1 MKRLYQHKVFSGA
14 LQFTIFIGVII
25 ALILAGLVMLQNT
38 HNFFIQQSK
47 ASIENIQ
54 LANSGITF
62 LKQQEELVS
71 DTTTIEELSDTN
83 QKVEVQTSQWGIY
96 EKAIVKTTHREKI
109 FYKSALLG
117 TQIENSQRPTLY
129 LQDNFKP
136 LVVVGN
142 AILKGIIFLPSQGVK
157 PGYIAGESYYG
168 KELVQGTTRNSN
180 TKIPEL
186 KKNYREILEGLL
198 QFQEFNSDR
207 FLGGNEILKYKNS
220 FLKPTKVWYS
230 KNEIV
235 LENTNLF
242 GNIII
247 KSEQKIVIKKSAIL
261 KDVIIVAPIIEIEDD
276 VSGYFQALANKQI
289 KVGKNCKLSYP
300 SALVFIQEK
309 NEVVDAQKLEASIY
323 IDEKAEIRGSIVYFR
338 SMIENDF
345 KTQIMLNE
353 ETIVKGEVYCEGN
366 LELNGKVIGTVYTQQ
381 FIVNKA
387 GTIFINHIY
396 NGQIVN
402 DNFPETFCG
411 LVFKDNKKGVA
422 KWMY

>member
-1 MKRLYQHKVFSGA
+1 MKKQYNNKVFSGA

-25 ALILAGLVMLQNT
+25 ALLLAGLVMLQNT

-47 ASIENIQ
+47 ATIENIQ

-71 DTTTIEELSDTN
+71 DTTTIEKLSDTN

-136 LVVVGN
+136 LVIVGN
-142 AILKGIIFLPSQGVK
+142 TILKGIIFLPSQGVK

-168 KELVQGTTRNSN
+168 KEIVQGTTRNSN
-180 TKIPEL
+180 TKLPEL
-186 KKNYREILEGLL
+186 KKKYKETLEGLIK
-198 QFQEFNSDR
+198 FQELNSDS
-207 FLGGNEILKYKNS
+207 FLGGNEVIKYRNS
-220 FLKPTKVWYS
+220 FLKPTKVWYN

-235 LENTNLF
+235 LENNNLL

-261 KDVIIVAPIIEIEDD
+261 KDVIIIAPSIDIEDD
-276 VSGYFQALANKQI
+276 VSGCFQVIANKQI
-289 KVGKNCKLSYP
+289 KVGKNCNLSYP
-300 SALVFIQEK
+300 SALVVIQEK
-309 NEVVDAQKLEASIY
+309 NEIVDSQKLEVPIF
-323 IDEKAEIRGSIVYFR
+323 IDKKAEIRGSILYFKNVN
-338 SMIENDF
+338 ENDF
-345 KTQIMLNE
+345 KTQITLNE
-353 ETIVKGEVYCEGN
+353 ETIVKGELYCEGN
-366 LELNGKVIGTVYTQQ
+366 LELKGKVVGSVYTEQ
-381 FIVNKA
+381 FIVNRA
-387 GTIFINHIY
+387 GTTFINHIY

-411 LVFKDNKKGVA
+411 LVFKDNKKGIA

>member
-1 MKRLYQHKVFSGA
+1 MKKLHQHKVFSGA

-62 LKQQEELVS
+62 LKQQNNLIA
-71 DTTTIEELSDTN
+71 DTTTIDQLSDTN
-83 QKVEVQTSQWGIY
+83 QKIEVQSSQWGIY

-180 TKIPEL
+180 TKLPEL
-186 KKNYREILEGLL
+186 KKNYKEILEGFL
-198 QFQEFNSDR
+198 QFQEFNSNR
-207 FLGGNEILKYKNS
+207 FLGGNEVLKYKNS

-235 LENTNLF
+235 LDNNNLL

-247 KSEQKIVIKKSAIL
+247 KSEQKIVIKKTAIL
-261 KDVIIVAPIIEIEDD
+261 KDIMIIAPIIVIEDD
-276 VSGYFQALANKQI
+276 VYGCFQALANKQI

-309 NEVVDAQKLEASIY
+309 NEILDTQKLEAPIY
-323 IDEKAEIRGSIVYFR
+323 IDKKTEIRGSIVYFK
-338 SMIENDF
+338 STKENDF
-345 KTQIMLNE
+345 KVQIMLNE
-353 ETIVKGEVYCEGN
+353 ETLVKGEVYCEGN
-366 LELNGKVIGTVYTQQ
+366 VELIGKVVGSVYTEQ

-387 GTIFINHIY
+387 GTTFINHIY
-396 NGQIVN
+396 NGQIVD
-402 DNFPETFCG
+402 DNFPEMFCG
-411 LVFKDNKKGVA
+411 LVFKDNQKGVA

>member
-1 MKRLYQHKVFSGA
+1 MKKLHQHKVFSGA

-62 LKQQEELVS
+62 LKQQNNLIA
-71 DTTTIEELSDTN
+71 DTTTIDQLSDTN
-83 QKVEVQTSQWGIY
+83 QKIEVQSSQWGIY

-180 TKIPEL
+180 TKLPEL
-186 KKNYREILEGLL
+186 KKNYKEILEGFL
-198 QFQEFNSDR
+198 QFQEFNSNR
-207 FLGGNEILKYKNS
+207 FLGGNEVLKYKNS

-235 LENTNLF
+235 LDNNNLL

-247 KSEQKIVIKKSAIL
+247 KSEQKIVIKKTAIL
-261 KDVIIVAPIIEIEDD
+261 KDIMIIAPIIVIEDD
-276 VSGYFQALANKQI
+276 VYGCFQALANKQI
-289 KVGKNCKLSYP
+289 KVGKKRMRY
-300 SALVFIQEK
+300 
-309 NEVVDAQKLEASIY
+309 
-323 IDEKAEIRGSIVYFR
+323 
-338 SMIENDF
+338 
-345 KTQIMLNE
+345 
-353 ETIVKGEVYCEGN
+353 
-366 LELNGKVIGTVYTQQ
+366 
-381 FIVNKA
+381 
-387 GTIFINHIY
+387 
-396 NGQIVN
+396 
-402 DNFPETFCG
+402 
-411 LVFKDNKKGVA
+411 
-422 KWMY
+422 

>member
-1 MKRLYQHKVFSGA
+1 MKKLHQHKVFSGA

-62 LKQQEELVS
+62 LKQQNNLIA
-71 DTTTIEELSDTN
+71 DTTTIDQLSDTN
-83 QKVEVQTSQWGIY
+83 QKIEVQSSQWGIY

-180 TKIPEL
+180 TKLPEL
-186 KKNYREILEGLL
+186 KKNYKEILEGFL
-198 QFQEFNSDR
+198 QFQEFNSNR
-207 FLGGNEILKYKNS
+207 FLGGNEVLKYKNS

-235 LENTNLF
+235 LDNNNLL

-247 KSEQKIVIKKSAIL
+247 KSEQKIVIKKTAIL
-261 KDVIIVAPIIEIEDD
+261 KDIMIIAPIIVIEDD
-276 VSGYFQALANKQI
+276 VYGCFQALANKQI

-309 NEVVDAQKLEASIY
+309 NEILDTQKLEAPIY
-323 IDEKAEIRGSIVYFR
+323 IDKKTEIRGSIVYFK
-338 SMIENDF
+338 STKENDF
-345 KTQIMLNE
+345 KVQIMLNE
-353 ETIVKGEVYCEGN
+353 ETLVKGEVYCEGN
-366 LELNGKVIGTVYTQQ
+366 VELNGKVVGSVYTEQ

-387 GTIFINHIY
+387 GTTFINHIY
-396 NGQIVN
+396 NGQIVD
-402 DNFPETFCG
+402 DNFPEMFCG
-411 LVFKDNKKGVA
+411 LVFKDNQKGVA
-422 KWMY
+422 KWMH

>member
-1 MKRLYQHKVFSGA
+1 MKKLHQHKVFSGA

-62 LKQQEELVS
+62 LKQQNNLIA
-71 DTTTIEELSDTN
+71 DTTTIDQLSDTN
-83 QKVEVQTSQWGIY
+83 QKIEVQSSQWGIY

-180 TKIPEL
+180 TKLPEL
-186 KKNYREILEGLL
+186 KKNYKEILEGFL
-198 QFQEFNSDR
+198 QFQEFNSNR
-207 FLGGNEILKYKNS
+207 FLGGNEVLKYKNS

-235 LENTNLF
+235 LDNNNLL

-247 KSEQKIVIKKSAIL
+247 KSEQKIVIKKTAIL
-261 KDVIIVAPIIEIEDD
+261 KDIMIIAPIIVIEDD
-276 VSGYFQALANKQI
+276 VSGNFQAIVNKQI

-309 NEVVDAQKLEASIY
+309 NEILDTQKLEAPIY
-323 IDEKAEIRGSIVYFR
+323 IDKKTEIRGSIVYFK
-338 SMIENDF
+338 STKENDF
-345 KTQIMLNE
+345 KVQIMLNE
-353 ETIVKGEVYCEGN
+353 ETLVKGEVYCEGN
-366 LELNGKVIGTVYTQQ
+366 VELNGKVVGSVYTEQ

-387 GTIFINHIY
+387 GTTFINHIY
-396 NGQIVN
+396 NGQIVD
-402 DNFPETFCG
+402 DNFPEMFCG
-411 LVFKDNKKGVA
+411 LVFKDNQKGVA
-422 KWMY
+422 KWMH

>member
-1 MKRLYQHKVFSGA
+1 MKKLHQHKVFSGA

-38 HNFFIQQSK
+38 QNFFIQQSK

-62 LKQQEELVS
+62 LKQQNNLIA
-71 DTTTIEELSDTN
+71 DTTTIDQLSDTN
-83 QKVEVQTSQWGIY
+83 QKIEVQSSQWGIY

-180 TKIPEL
+180 TKLPEL
-186 KKNYREILEGLL
+186 KKNYKEILEGFL
-198 QFQEFNSDR
+198 QFQEFNSNR
-207 FLGGNEILKYKNS
+207 FLGGNEVLKYKNS

-235 LENTNLF
+235 LDNNNLL

-247 KSEQKIVIKKSAIL
+247 KSEQKIVIKKTAIL
-261 KDVIIVAPIIEIEDD
+261 KDIMIIAPIIVIEDD
-276 VSGYFQALANKQI
+276 VYGCFQALANKQI

-309 NEVVDAQKLEASIY
+309 NEILDTQKLEAPIY
-323 IDEKAEIRGSIVYFR
+323 IDKKTEIRGSIVYFK
-338 SMIENDF
+338 STKENDF
-345 KTQIMLNE
+345 KVQIMLNE
-353 ETIVKGEVYCEGN
+353 ETLVKGEVYCEGN
-366 LELNGKVIGTVYTQQ
+366 VELNGKVVGSVYTEQ

-387 GTIFINHIY
+387 GTTFINHIY
-396 NGQIVN
+396 NGQIVD
-402 DNFPETFCG
+402 DNFPEMFCG
-411 LVFKDNKKGVA
+411 LVFKDNQKGVA
-422 KWMY
+422 KWMH